1 MELVKIFRDSNSLV
15 LGMTQHKI
23 THKDKEICYKYIEGS
38 SLITQS
44 ARGNDQNAACGGV
57 EILLEK
63 RDENALA
70 EVKSYKEWI
79 FIAKFSAN
87 LTTVVIVNYSL
98 PRRHRRGRRTLHK
111 TDRCNKRNA

>member
-1 MELVKIFRDSNSLV
+1 
-15 LGMTQHKI
+15 MTQHKI

-44 ARGNDQNAACGGV
+44 ARRNDQNAACGGV